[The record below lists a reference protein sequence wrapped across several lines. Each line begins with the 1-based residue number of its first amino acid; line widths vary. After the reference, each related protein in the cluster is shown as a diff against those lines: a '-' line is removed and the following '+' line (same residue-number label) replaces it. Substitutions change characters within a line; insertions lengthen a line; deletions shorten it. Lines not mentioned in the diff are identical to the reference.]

1 MKSVRCVRALPALL
15 AGLMLLAAV
24 VPATAQ
30 SNPNE
35 KVIKPGPNSLDRD
48 DIYDKDGKPKA
59 DSKLWVLDVKVKPL
73 RSIVVDVPGRGKQVC
88 WYLWYQV
95 TNHTAGPHTF
105 VPDFELVTQDTRQV
119 YKDEILPKVQDAI
132 IAQEDPTGT
141 QDIKNS
147 VSITREPIPPLKPNA
162 LPKPVTGVAI
172 FTDKNE
178 PLPGDSAE
186 VKAQK
191 AKLPRLSDSN
201 FFNIYVAGL
210 SNGWAE
216 AEAVG
221 GKGEIIVRRKTLN
234 LKFRRIG
241 DGALGRE
248 EDIRYIGHEWLY
260 RASALSVPNPTAAG
274 APDKPKDN
282 P

>member
-1 MKSVRCVRALPALL
+1 MSFIRPRCAPPSAGSRNTEGGPGMKSVRCVRALL
-15 AGLMLLAAV
+15 AGAMMLAAV

-73 RSIVVDVPGRGKQVC
+73 RSITVDVPGRGKQVC

-95 TNHTAGPHTF
+95 TNHTAQPHTF

-132 IAQEDPTGT
+132 IAQEDTSGT

-147 VSITREPIPPLKPNA
+147 VSITREPI
-162 LPKPVTGVAI
+162 
-172 FTDKNE
+172 
-178 PLPGDSAE
+178 
-186 VKAQK
+186 
-191 AKLPRLSDSN
+191 
-201 FFNIYVAGL
+201 
-210 SNGWAE
+210 
-216 AEAVG
+216 
-221 GKGEIIVRRKTLN
+221 
-234 LKFRRIG
+234 
-241 DGALGRE
+241 
-248 EDIRYIGHEWLY
+248 
-260 RASALSVPNPTAAG
+260 
-274 APDKPKDN
+274 
-282 P
+282 